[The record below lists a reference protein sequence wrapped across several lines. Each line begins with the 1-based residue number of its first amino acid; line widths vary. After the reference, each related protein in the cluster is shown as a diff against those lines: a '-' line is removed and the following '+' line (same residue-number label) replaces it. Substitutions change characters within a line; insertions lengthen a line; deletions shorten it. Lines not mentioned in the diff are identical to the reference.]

1 MSSGHK
7 SSSFLLAY
15 FEYQQRISP
24 LKMLQ
29 FSCRM
34 GSMHVIPAMP

>member
-7 SSSFLLAY
+7 LSSFLLTY
-15 FEYQQRISP
+15 FEYLQRMSP
-24 LKMLQ
+24 LRMLL
-29 FSCRM
+29 FSRRM